1 MDLVGY
7 DQCSECKNWVPSLL
21 IKPFGGICP
30 ECAALG
36 LVPEPGREVLLRIDG
51 RDLRLSAPSRRS
63 GSRGSRET
71 RNKREKAKRA
81 AERRLARLYPTIYR
95 VLLAQERAA
104 RGLDPYPPGSPYAE
118 GDLMAEIDAIE
129 ILEMDPPYPCLVI
142 EASNG
147 SS

>member
-7 DQCSECKNWVPSLL
+7 EQCSECKNWVPSLL
-21 IKPFGGICP
+21 TKPFGGICP

-51 RDLRLSAPSRRS
+51 TDLRLPAPSRRS

-81 AERRLARLYPTIYR
+81 AERRLAHLYPTLYR
-95 VLLAQERAA
+95 ILLAQERSA
-104 RGLDPYPPGSPYAE
+104 RGLDPYPPGSPFHQ
-118 GDLMAEIDAIE
+118 GDLDAELMDIE
-129 ILEMDPPYPCLVI
+129 SDPTYPCRVI
-142 EASNG
+142 EV
-147 SS
+147 SSGLS